1 LLVISSERDLY
12 VAERES
18 QPLVVRV
25 ASTGT
30 AQVQSMHYLSVRPEL
45 CPRVL

>member
-1 LLVISSERDLY
+1 LSERDLY

-30 AQVQSMHYLSVRPEL
+30 AQVQSMHYYPFGSSSVQGF
-45 CPRVL
+45 